1 MLTIHSWPGYILDI
15 AYRTPRNMK
24 KRIPISLLALFLVS
38 GAAFGQITTVPTPA
52 PAARDA
58 TYEIRGKLIFAT
70 VKPPE
75 DRIEISLERNM
86 QRIQTVFS
94 DGLGNFEF
102 RAVQPGDYY
111 ISIKLPDYEDINQ
124 PVSVY
129 TMQRSTNVT
138 IQMAPLF
145 TIVRKRASGFEG
157 DDPDVVDVAQMMK
170 TYPKKAVQEYEKALE
185 ENKKGATDKAILH
198 FQEAIKIAPD
208 FYHAHNNL
216 GVAFVKVQRYKDAE
230 AAYIKARS
238 LNPRAQQPVLNL
250 GILYITE
257 SDLHRDEG
265 REVYGKYLDDAMD
278 NLDQAI
284 KIKPRSAIAHYFLG
298 TAYYKSEFFEE
309 AEASL
314 KKSWELDP
322 SFSKT
327 RIMLVNLYT
336 RQRRL
341 KDALEQIDA
350 FIREYPQAEERKT
363 MEELRQRVAKGIEP
377 PR

>member
-1 MLTIHSWPGYILDI
+1 M
-15 AYRTPRNMK
+15 R
-24 KRIPISLLALFLVS
+24 KRLPISLLALFLTT
-38 GAAFGQITTVPTPA
+38 GAAFGQIVTPA
-52 PAARDA
+52 PARDA
-58 TYEIRGKLIFAT
+58 QYEIRGKLIFAT
-70 VKPPE
+70 VKPPDE
-75 DRIEISLERNM
+75 RIEVSLERNM
-86 QRIQTVFS
+86 QRIQVAFT

-111 ISIKLPDYEDINQ
+111 IVVKFPDFEDVNF
-124 PVSVY
+124 PVSIY
-129 TMQRSTNVT
+129 TMQRSTNVS
-138 IQMAPLF
+138 IPMNPLF
-145 TIVRKRASGFEG
+145 SVIRKRPAGFEG

-216 GVAFVKVQRYKDAE
+216 GVAFVKLQRYQEAE
-230 AAYIKARS
+230 AAYIRARN

-257 SDLHRDEG
+257 SDQHRDEG
-265 REVYGKYLDDAMD
+265 REVYGKFLDNAMD
-278 NLDQAI
+278 SLDQAI
-284 KIKPRSAIAHYFLG
+284 KLKPRSAMAHYFLG
-298 TAYYKSEFFEE
+298 TAYYKSDFLEE

-336 RQRRL
+336 RQRRM

-350 FIREYPQAEERKT
+350 FIRENPQAEERKT
-363 MEELRQRVAKGIEP
+363 MEELRQKVAKGIEP
-377 PR
+377 PK